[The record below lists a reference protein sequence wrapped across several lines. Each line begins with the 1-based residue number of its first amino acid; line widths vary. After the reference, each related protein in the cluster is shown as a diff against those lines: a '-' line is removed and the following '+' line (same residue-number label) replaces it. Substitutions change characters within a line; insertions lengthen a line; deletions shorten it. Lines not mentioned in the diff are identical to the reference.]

1 MPTSEYGPRLNFL
14 RDSASSLGTTSPST
28 AAYLMGVHNR
38 ILFDDLKPLN
48 PRQQESCC
56 SACGTIRTAETNKT
70 IHIKKKKSK
79 QPSTSSGG
87 TTIYQCLRCHRR
99 ATKPQRKEPL
109 RSKAPKVSN
118 SALDQS
124 TTSTK
129 PANETA
135 AQTQVPTATS
145 RTTDN
150 ASSKKRAKARKQG
163 GLQALLAS
171 KQQSQPS
178 SSSLDLFDFLQ

>member
-1 MPTSEYGPRLNFL
+1 MPASEYGPRLNFL
-14 RDSASSLGTTSPST
+14 RDSASSLGAASPST

-38 ILFDDLKPLN
+38 ILLNDIKPLN
-48 PRQQESCC
+48 QRQQESCC
-56 SACGTIRTAETNKT
+56 SACGTVRTAETSKT
-70 IHIKKKKSK
+70 IHIKQKKSK
-79 QPSTSSGG
+79 NSSRSSGG

-109 RSKAPKVSN
+109 RSKAPKATTP
-118 SALDQS
+118 ALDQS
-124 TTSTK
+124 TTPTES
-129 PANETA
+129 ANETA

-145 RTTDN
+145 RATEN

-171 KQQSQPS
+171 KQQSQPV